1 MKTSE
6 LIAECRAALDDQSSL
21 VTGDPD
27 KLWSQER
34 ILRQLIAA
42 QRIFAR
48 ETWTIVDDSTTSPA
62 VTVVTLIADQADYSL
77 HVSVLGVLSARLSD
91 SDRPLGRKSWSQI
104 YGHPLPDSQFF
115 DTNSPLQMAAGRP
128 QIFATDTATSKITF
142 WRKPSAAA
150 ILLAPT
156 SRLRVARLPLNPLTL
171 ATDSSPEIPEQYH
184 LDLCDYVTGRL
195 LKNTAN
201 NDTGEAQGEARRIG
215 RSMLDDFAAA
225 INRAQNAVKRM
236 NSPTPAFRLGAWAG
250 DDGY

>member
-21 VTGDPD
+21 VVGDPD

-48 ETWTIVDDSTTSPA
+48 ETWVIVDDSTTA
-62 VTVVTLIADQADYSL
+62 VTSITLIADQADYTL

-91 SDRPLGRKSWSQI
+91 SDRPLGRRSWSQI
-104 YGHPLPDSQFF
+104 YGTPLPEPDHW
-115 DTNSPLQMAAGRP
+115 DTNSPLQITAGRP
-128 QIFATDTATSKITF
+128 TLFATDTATSKITF
-142 WRKPSAAA
+142 SRKPSAAA
-150 ILLAPT
+150 IALAPT
-156 SRLRVARLPLNPLTL
+156 ARLRVARLPLNPLTL
-171 ATDSSPEIPEQYH
+171 ANDNSPELPEQYH
-184 LDLCDYVTGRL
+184 LDLCDYATGRL

-250 DDGY
+250 DDGC

>member
-6 LIAECRAALDDQSSL
+6 LIAESRAALDDQSSL

-48 ETWTIVDDSTTSPA
+48 ETWTLVDDTTAA
-62 VTVVTLIADQADYSL
+62 VTTITLVADQADYAL
-77 HVSVLGVLSARLSD
+77 HASVLGVLSVRLSD
-91 SDRPLGRKSWSQI
+91 SDRPLGRRSWSQI
-104 YGHPLPDSQFF
+104 YGTPMPEPEFW
-115 DTNSPLQMAAGRP
+115 DTNSPLQMTAGRP
-128 QIFATDTATSKITF
+128 ALFATDTATSKITF

-156 SRLRVARLPLNPLTL
+156 ARLRVARLPLNPLTL
-171 ATDSSPEIPEQYH
+171 ATDSSPEILEQYH
-184 LDLCDYVTGRL
+184 LDLCNYATGQL

-215 RSMLDDFAAA
+215 RSMLDDFYAT
-225 INRAQNAVKRM
+225 INRAQNAMKRM

-250 DDGY
+250 DDG

>member
-21 VTGDPD
+21 VVGDPD

-48 ETWTIVDDSTTSPA
+48 ETWTLVDDTTP
-62 VTVVTLIADQADYSL
+62 TVVQITLIDGQADYAL
-77 HVSVLGVLSARLSD
+77 HASILGVLSARLSD
-91 SDRPLGRKSWSQI
+91 SDIPLGRRSWSQI
-104 YGHPLPDSQFF
+104 YGQPLPDPEFF
-115 DTNSPLQMAAGRP
+115 DTNSPLQMFAGRP
-128 QIFATDTATSKITF
+128 SRFATDTATSKITF
-142 WRKPSAAA
+142 WRKPNAAVIA
-150 ILLAPT
+150 LAPT
-156 SRLRVARLPLNPLTL
+156 ARLRVARLPINTLTL
-171 ATDSSPEIPEQYH
+171 ATDTSPELPEQYH

-236 NSPTPAFRLGAWAG
+236 NSPTPGFRLGAWAG
-250 DDGY
+250 DDGC